1 MLINLRDMLRYAAE
15 KNVAVPSFNVYNV
28 ESVQAVWQAA
38 QKKESP
44 IIIAFGESYDSH
56 MPIESAAALIQS
68 YVRDARLPVVLH
80 LDHCRSQR
88 NILRALR
95 AGFTSVMFD
104 ASAKPLADNIE
115 ETKAI
120 VHMAHDLHV
129 SVEGELGYM
138 NEEDG
143 TGNVIPGTGY
153 TTVSAACQYAEES
166 GVDALAIAIGNAHG
180 IYKGTPSLDLD
191 RLDDIRKAVAVPL
204 VLHGSSGIPVPLL
217 QEAIRRG
224 IRKINVNT
232 EVSTTGIQAARNFL
246 ASHMDPNTRFEK
258 MTKSAET
265 AMSQVVETYM
275 DICALKK

>member
-1 MLINLRDMLRYAAE
+1 MLINLQDMLRYAAE

-44 IIIAFGESYDSH
+44 VIIAFGESYDSH

-104 ASAKPLADNIE
+104 ASAKPLAENIE
-115 ETKAI
+115 
-120 VHMAHDLHV
+120 VRLAHDLHV

-143 TGNVIPGTGY
+143 TGSVVPGTGY
-153 TTVSAACQYAEES
+153 TTVTAARQYAEES

-232 EVSTTGIQAARNFL
+232 EVSTTGIQAARDFL

-258 MTKSAET
+258 MTKAAET

>member
-1 MLINLRDMLRYAAE
+1 MLINLQDMLRYAAE

-104 ASAKPLADNIE
+104 ASAKPLAENIE
-115 ETKAI
+115 DTKAI
-120 VHMAHDLHV
+120 VRLAHDLHV

-143 TGNVIPGTGY
+143 TGSVVPGTG
-153 TTVSAACQYAEES
+153 
-166 GVDALAIAIGNAHG
+166 
-180 IYKGTPSLDLD
+180 
-191 RLDDIRKAVAVPL
+191 
-204 VLHGSSGIPVPLL
+204 
-217 QEAIRRG
+217 
-224 IRKINVNT
+224 
-232 EVSTTGIQAARNFL
+232 
-246 ASHMDPNTRFEK
+246 
-258 MTKSAET
+258 
-265 AMSQVVETYM
+265 
-275 DICALKK
+275 

>member
-1 MLINLRDMLRYAAE
+1 MRL
-15 KNVAVPSFNVYNV
+15 V
-28 ESVQAVWQAA
+28 
-38 QKKESP
+38 SP
-44 IIIAFGESYDSH
+44 YDSH
-56 MPIESAAALIQS
+56 MPIESAAALILS

-104 ASAKPLADNIE
+104 GSAKPLADNIE
-115 ETKAI
+115 DTKAI
-120 VHMAHDLHV
+120 VRMAHDLHV

-143 TGNVIPGTGY
+143 TGSVHPGTGY
-153 TTVSAACQYAEES
+153 TTVAAARQYTEES

-191 RLDDIRKAVAVPL
+191 RLDDIRQAVTVPL
-204 VLHGSSGIPVPLL
+204 VLHGSSGIPVAFAAGSYP
-217 QEAIRRG
+217 RRG

-232 EVSTTGIQAARNFL
+232 ESIDDGNSRLHGISSL
-246 ASHMDPNTRFEK
+246 LIWIPTIPEK
-258 MTKSAET
+258 
-265 AMSQVVETYM
+265 
-275 DICALKK
+275 

>member
-1 MLINLRDMLRYAAE
+1 
-15 KNVAVPSFNVYNV
+15 
-28 ESVQAVWQAA
+28 
-38 QKKESP
+38 
-44 IIIAFGESYDSH
+44 
-56 MPIESAAALIQS
+56 
-68 YVRDARLPVVLH
+68 
-80 LDHCRSQR
+80 
-88 NILRALR
+88 
-95 AGFTSVMFD
+95 MFD
-104 ASAKPLADNIE
+104 ASAKPLAENIE
-115 ETKAI
+115 DTKAI
-120 VHMAHDLHV
+120 VRLAHDLHV

-143 TGNVIPGTGY
+143 TGSVVPGTGY
-153 TTVSAACQYAEES
+153 T
-166 GVDALAIAIGNAHG
+166 
-180 IYKGTPSLDLD
+180 KGTPSLDLD

-232 EVSTTGIQAARNFL
+232 EVSTTGIQAARDFL

-258 MTKSAET
+258 MTKAAET